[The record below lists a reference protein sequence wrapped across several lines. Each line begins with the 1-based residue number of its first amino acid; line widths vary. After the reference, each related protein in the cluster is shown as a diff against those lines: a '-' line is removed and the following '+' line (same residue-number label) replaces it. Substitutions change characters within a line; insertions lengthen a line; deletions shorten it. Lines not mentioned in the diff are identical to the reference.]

1 MLTDY
6 FHPHVGGGVEKVVLE
21 VCLRLVS
28 SGHEVCVFTLNT
40 AHTTEEEVF
49 QGIKIIRAG
58 AYDLTALI
66 GLQSAISFSAWFKA
80 RKLVKDFKPDIIHA
94 HTLFFYTTLMGVF
107 LKKQFHIPLVT
118 TIHLGA
124 SDYISGLKGYM
135 IKMAEKIMGRW
146 IMTNS
151 DQITAVSNNVKNHGI
166 KIGMDPTKC
175 TVIPNGVDYTY
186 FHTQR
191 SYSVTPHNVIFI
203 GRLLF
208 NKGPQILIE
217 SAKLV
222 VRKIPDAKFFIVG
235 DGPLRNK
242 LEESS
247 RQSSLTKNV
256 IFLGRVDDIRG
267 PMKDSDVYVRPSLL
281 DGMPLGVLE
290 SMAAGLPVIATEIA
304 GTPEIITHG
313 KTGHMVKAGDV
324 KGLAD
329 AIVYL
334 LSNPGYMSNLAKSG
348 VEFVK
353 SEFDWSNVVRKYE
366 NCYSLVLERT
376 HSLTHS

>member
-1 MLTDY
+1 MKILMLTDY
-6 FHPHVGGGVEKVVLE
+6 FHPHVGGCVEKVVLE
-21 VCLRLVS
+21 VCLRLITN
-28 SGHEVCVFTLNT
+28 GHEVCVLTLNT
-40 AHTTEEEVF
+40 AHTVEKEVF
-49 QGIKIIRAG
+49 QGIKIIRADSH
-58 AYDLTALI
+58 DLTELI
-66 GLQSAISFSAWFKA
+66 GLQSSISFSAWFKA

-94 HTLFFYTTLMGVF
+94 HTLFFYTTLIGVF
-107 LKKQFHIPLVT
+107 LKKQFHVPLVT

-124 SDYISGLKGYM
+124 PDYISGLKGHM
-135 IKMAEKIMGRW
+135 IKTAEKIMGGW
-146 IMTNS
+146 IMNNS
-151 DQITAVSNNVKNHGI
+151 DLITAVSNNVKNHGI
-166 KIGMDPTKC
+166 KIGMEPTKC
-175 TVIPNGVDYTY
+175 VVVTNGVDYSY
-186 FHTQR
+186 FHMQR
-191 SYSVTPHNVIFI
+191 TYSTTPHNVIFI

-222 VRKIPDAKFFIVG
+222 IKKIPDAKFLIVG

-247 RQSSLTKNV
+247 RQNNLTKNV

-313 KTGHMVKAGDV
+313 KTGHLVKAGDV
-324 KGLAD
+324 KELAD
-329 AIVYL
+329 AISYL
-334 LSNPGYMSNLAKSG
+334 LSNPSYMLNLAKNG

-366 NCYSLVLERT
+366 DCYFSILERKT
-376 HSLTHS
+376 